1 MKDKGVREI
10 ALGIT
15 GGIAAYKAAEGVRL
29 LARGAVGVTVILTR
43 NAESFITPLT
53 LQALS
58 GRRVVRDMYDLSEGG
73 DIEHVALSRNIGLLA
88 VVPASA
94 STLARFAQGLSEDF
108 LSAFFLAVSCP
119 VLVVP
124 SMNSR
129 MYRHPATQQN
139 LSLLR
144 GRGVRVLEPET
155 GSLACGEEGIGRLP
169 DPEKIVSEILR
180 LLGRREFWSRQTVL
194 VTAGPTREFLDPMRI
209 LTNPSTGK
217 MGYAVAEEAAMRGA
231 HVILVSGPSA
241 LPEPWGATVIRVEAT
256 EEMRRA
262 VLEALPRATIVIK
275 AAAPADFRPAEPSR
289 EKTPKGRLSLA
300 LEPTPD
306 ILAEIG
312 ARKEGR
318 YLVGFA
324 AETGEI
330 RARALAKLREKNLDL
345 VVANEVGRPDSGFA
359 SETNQVMFLSARGEE
374 ESLPLLSKREVAA
387 RLLDRIEATLA
398 ENR

>member
-1 MKDKGVREI
+1 
-10 ALGIT
+10 
-15 GGIAAYKAAEGVRL
+15 
-29 LARGAVGVTVILTR
+29 
-43 NAESFITPLT
+43 
-53 LQALS
+53 
-58 GRRVVRDMYDLSEGG
+58 
-73 DIEHVALSRNIGLLA
+73 
-88 VVPASA
+88 
-94 STLARFAQGLSEDF
+94 
-108 LSAFFLAVSCP
+108 
-119 VLVVP
+119 
-124 SMNSR
+124 
-129 MYRHPATQQN
+129 
-139 LSLLR
+139 
-144 GRGVRVLEPET
+144 VLEPET

>member
-1 MKDKGVREI
+1 MKDKGAREI
-10 ALGIT
+10 ALGVT
-15 GGIAAYKAAEGVRL
+15 GGIAAYKAAEVVRL
-29 LARGAVGVTVILTR
+29 LARAAVGVTVILTR

-58 GRRVVRDMYDLSEGG
+58 GRRVIRDMHDLSEGG
-73 DIEHVALSRNIGLLA
+73 DIEHITLSRNIGLLA
-88 VVPASA
+88 VVPATA
-94 STLARFAQGLSEDF
+94 STLARFAQGFSEDF

-119 VLVVP
+119 VLVAP

-139 LSLLR
+139 LAVLR
-144 GRGVRVLEPET
+144 GRGVRVLEPDT

-180 LLGRREFWSRQTVL
+180 ILGRREFWSRQTVL

-209 LTNPSTGK
+209 LTNPSTGR
-217 MGYAVAEEAAMRGA
+217 MGYAVAEEAAIRGA
-231 HVILVSGPSA
+231 GVILVSGPSA
-241 LPEPWGATVIRVEAT
+241 LPEPWGAKMIRVEAT
-256 EEMRRA
+256 EEMRARR
-262 VLEALPRATIVIK
+262 LKREAAEE
-275 AAAPADFRPAEPSR
+275 APADFRPVESSR
-289 EKTPKGRLSLA
+289 EKTPKGSLSLA

-345 VVANEVGRPDSGFA
+345 VVANQVGRPDSGFA
-359 SETNQVMFLSARGEE
+359 SETNQVTFLSARGEE
-374 ESLPLLSKREVAA
+374 ESLPLLSKREVAV
-387 RLLDRIEATLA
+387 RLLDRIEATIA
-398 ENR
+398 ESR